1 MKLTNRFSPVAL
13 SLTLFLMTL
22 SGVVR
27 SEALPADK
35 LRQQQRVQQQ
45 VHDMAERLAAEVL
58 DLQLQQLRENNL
70 VAHPYYVEIA
80 RMRDHL
86 DELVTNEMSDVIAL
100 LEEADVDDEAAR
112 VKIFQDAREKSRLS
126 VTQL

>member
-58 DLQLQQLRENNL
+58 DLQLQL
-70 VAHPYYVEIA
+70 
-80 RMRDHL
+80 
-86 DELVTNEMSDVIAL
+86 ELL
-100 LEEADVDDEAAR
+100 
-112 VKIFQDAREKSRLS
+112 
-126 VTQL
+126 